1 MKDMVPAIFLGSKTH
16 LKLAF
21 PKDLRKEIG
30 NHCEILGEDA
40 ESPDLTGRPDDLAKA
55 EVIFSTWG
63 MPKLDAGFL
72 KRAPSLKAVF
82 YAAGSVKGFATPAA
96 YDREIVISS
105 AWAANAVP
113 VAEYT
118 LATVLLS
125 LKQFWTYSRKVI
137 ETRRFGHD
145 LKVAGAY
152 RSKVGLVSLG
162 AVGKLVARKLA
173 PFELDLLAF
182 DPFADAEAA
191 QELGVSLI
199 SLEDVFS
206 ICEVVSLHTPWL
218 PETEGLITGN
228 LIRSMKQGATL
239 INTSRGAVINEPEL
253 CEALKERPDLTA
265 ILDVTHPEP
274 PPPDSPLFGLP
285 NVIVTPHIAGSMNG
299 EITRM
304 GRWMVDE
311 FLRYL
316 EVRPLKHVVS
326 RTMLERMA

>member
-1 MKDMVPAIFLGSKTH
+1 MISAIFIGSKIH
-16 LKLAF
+16 LKQAF
-21 PKDLRKEIG
+21 PEDLRTEIR
-30 NHCEILGEDA
+30 NRCEVLGEDA
-40 ESPDLTGRPDDLAKA
+40 DASDLTSRSADLSKA
-55 EVIFSTWG
+55 EVIFATWG
-63 MPKLDAGFL
+63 MPKLDEPFL
-72 KRAPSLKAVF
+72 KAAPCLKAVF
-82 YAAGSVKGFATPAA
+82 YAAGSVKGFATPES
-96 YDREIVISS
+96 YDRGIVISS

-125 LKQFWTYSRKVI
+125 LKQFWTYSRRVT

-145 LKVAGAY
+145 LEVAGAY
-152 RSKVGLVSLG
+152 RAKVGLVSLG

-182 DPFADAEAA
+182 DPFADPEAA

-199 SLEDVFS
+199 SLEEIFS
-206 ICEVVSLHTPWL
+206 TCEVVSLHTPWL

-228 LIRSMKQGATL
+228 LVRSMKQGATL

-253 CEALKERPDLTA
+253 CEALAQRPDLTA

-274 PPPDSPLFGLP
+274 PDKDSPLFRLP
-285 NVIVTPHIAGSMNG
+285 NAIVTPHIAGSMFG
-299 EITRM
+299 EVTRM

-311 FLRYL
+311 FHRFF
-316 EVRPLKHVVS
+316 EGQPLKHAVT
-326 RTMLERMA
+326 RHMLDRMA

>member
-1 MKDMVPAIFLGSKTH
+1 MVPAIFLGSKTH

-21 PKDLRKEIG
+21 PEDLRTEIG
-30 NHCEILGEDA
+30 DRCEVVGGDVDI
-40 ESPDLTGRPDDLAKA
+40 SDLKARPGVLARV

-63 MPKLDAGFL
+63 VPKLDEEFL
-72 KRAPSLKAVF
+72 KAAPRLKAIF
-82 YAAGSVKGFATPAA
+82 YAAGSVKGFATPEA
-96 YDREIVISS
+96 YDRGIVISS

-125 LKQFWTYSRKVI
+125 LKQFWTHSRRVS
-137 ETRRFGHD
+137 ETHRFGHD
-145 LKVAGAY
+145 LEVAGAY

-162 AVGKLVARKLA
+162 AVGKLVVGKLA
-173 PFELDLLAF
+173 PLELDLMAF
-182 DPFADAEAA
+182 DPFVDEVAAE
-191 QELGVSLI
+191 ELGVSLI
-199 SLEDVFS
+199 SLEEIFS
-206 ICEVVSLHTPWL
+206 TCEVVSLHTPWL
-218 PETEGLITGN
+218 PETEGLITGK

-253 CEALKERPDLTA
+253 CEALADRPDLTA

-274 PPPDSPLFGLP
+274 PPQDSPLYELP
-285 NVIVTPHIAGSMNG
+285 NAILTPHIAGSMSG

-311 FLRYL
+311 FLRYV
-316 EVRPLKHVVS
+316 EGQPLNHVVT
-326 RTMLERMA
+326 RHMLDRMA

>member
-1 MKDMVPAIFLGSKTH
+1 MVPAIFLGSKPH

-21 PKDLRKEIG
+21 PKDLRTEIG
-30 NHCEILGEDA
+30 NRCEVLGDDA
-40 ESPDLTGRPDDLAKA
+40 AAADLPGRSEDLAKV

-63 MPKLDAGFL
+63 VPKLDTEFL
-72 KRAPSLKAVF
+72 KATPRLKALF
-82 YAAGSVKGFATPAA
+82 YAAGSVKGFATPEV
-96 YDREIVISS
+96 YDRGIVISS

-125 LKQFWTYSRKVI
+125 LKQFWNYSRRVT
-137 ETRRFGHD
+137 ETRRFGRD
-145 LKVAGAY
+145 LQVAGAY

-182 DPFADAEAA
+182 DPFVDAEAA

-199 SLEDVFS
+199 SLENIFLTCD
-206 ICEVVSLHTPWL
+206 VVSLHTPWL

-228 LIRSMKQGATL
+228 LVRSMKPGATL
-239 INTSRGAVINEPEL
+239 INTSRGAVINEAGL
-253 CEALKERPDLTA
+253 CEVLAERPDLTA
-265 ILDVTHPEP
+265 ILDVTYPEP
-274 PPPDSPLFGLP
+274 PPPDSPLFDLP
-285 NVIVTPHIAGSMNG
+285 NAILTPHIAGSMDG
-299 EITRM
+299 EVTRM

-311 FLRYL
+311 FLRHQ
-316 EVRPLKHVVS
+316 EGQPLKHIVT
-326 RTMLERMA
+326 RDMLDRMA

>member
-1 MKDMVPAIFLGSKTH
+1 MVSAIFLGSKKH

-21 PKDLRKEIG
+21 PKDLRTEIRH
-30 NHCEILGEDA
+30 HCDVLGEDA
-40 ESPDLTGRPDDLAKA
+40 ESSDLVSRSEDISKV

-63 MPKLDAGFL
+63 VPKLDDEFL
-72 KRAPSLKAVF
+72 KAAPHLKALF
-82 YAAGSVKGFATPAA
+82 YAAGSVKGFATPGA

-125 LKQFWTYSRKVI
+125 LKQFWTYSRRVS

-145 LKVAGAY
+145 LEVAGAY

-173 PFELDLLAF
+173 PFDLDLLAF

-199 SLEDVFS
+199 SLEEIFS
-206 ICEVVSLHTPWL
+206 TCEVVSLHTPWL

-253 CEALKERPDLTA
+253 CKALAERPDLTA
-265 ILDVTHPEP
+265 ILDVTYPEP
-274 PPPDSPLFGLP
+274 PASDSPLFALP
-285 NVIVTPHIAGSMNG
+285 NAIVTPHIAGSLSG

-316 EVRPLKHVVS
+316 EGQPLKHAIT
-326 RTMLERMA
+326 RQMLDRMA

>member
-1 MKDMVPAIFLGSKTH
+1 MIPAIFVGSKKH

-21 PKDLRKEIG
+21 PEDLRKEVG
-30 NHCEILGEDA
+30 NHCNVLGDDA
-40 ESPDLTGRPDDLAKA
+40 DSSDLATRAADLSVA

-63 MPKLDAGFL
+63 VPKLDEKFL
-72 KRAPSLKAVF
+72 ASAPRLKAIF
-82 YAAGSVKGFATPAA
+82 YAAGSVKGFATPEC
-96 YDREIVISS
+96 YDRGIVISS

-125 LKQFWTYSRKVI
+125 LKQFWTHSRKVR
-137 ETRRFGHD
+137 ETRCFNHD
-145 LKVAGAY
+145 GEVAGAY

-199 SLEDVFS
+199 PLEEVFS
-206 ICEVVSLHTPWL
+206 TCEVVSLHTPWL
-218 PETEGLITGN
+218 PETEGLITGD
-228 LIRSMKQGATL
+228 LIRSMKHGATL

-253 CEALKERPDLTA
+253 CEALAERPDLTA
-265 ILDVTHPEP
+265 ILDVTFPEP
-274 PPPDSPLFGLP
+274 PHEDSPLFRLP
-285 NVIVTPHIAGSMNG
+285 NAILTPHIAGSMSG
-299 EITRM
+299 EVARM

-316 EVRPLKHVVS
+316 AGKPLKHVVT
-326 RTMLERMA
+326 RHMLERMA